1 MRFRRPGRPI
11 VTAPDD
17 NDVYAIRCSLRG
29 GHGATQENFA
39 QLIGVPVTTV
49 RAWEQRRRRP
59 SGAARVLLGMIAK
72 YPWVAFDA
80 LNDQLPHIAE

>member
-1 MRFRRPGRPI
+1 MRFRRPGRPT

-17 NDVYAIRCSLRG
+17 IDVYAIRCSLRG

-49 RAWEQRRRRP
+49 RAWEQAP
-59 SGAARVLLGMIAK
+59 PAAQQGSSRIARDDRQ
-72 YPWVAFDA
+72 VSVGHVRCA
-80 LNDQLPHIAE
+80 Q